1 MEISRRT
8 CFKAHQT
15 NKRNRIG
22 EVMDL
27 STRYLGLELKNPLVP
42 SASPLSKN
50 MDSLKRLAE
59 AGAGAIVMHSLFEEQ
74 INATSMELDHFLSH
88 GTESFGE
95 ALSYFPD
102 MGEFEVGPDSYLEH
116 IAEAKNSVSI
126 PIIGS
131 LNGVSNGGWINYA
144 KLIEEAGADALELNI
159 YYIPTDP
166 DLSGAEVEANY
177 LEVIKS
183 VCDSVDIPIAI
194 KFGASFSSIPNM
206 AKQMVQQGAKGLV
219 MFNRFYQP
227 DFDIRNME
235 VVPHLILS
243 NSSELRLPLRWTAI
257 LYKKIAAD
265 IAITT
270 GIHNG
275 TDVVKGLL
283 AGADITMVASEL
295 LLNGIDRIPEI
306 LSELQRWMEDYE
318 CSSIN
323 EFRGSMSH
331 VHTAEPAAFER
342 ANYMKVLQSLKQDPT
357 GKLWW

>member
-1 MEISRRT
+1 
-8 CFKAHQT
+8 
-15 NKRNRIG
+15 
-22 EVMDL
+22 MDL

-50 MDSLKRLAE
+50 LDSIKRMAD

-95 ALSYFPD
+95 ALSYLPD
-102 MGEFEVGPDSYLEH
+102 LEEYEVGPDSYLDH
-116 IAEAKNSVSI
+116 IYEAKKSVSV

-131 LNGVSNGGWINYA
+131 LNGISNGGWINFA

-166 DLSGAEVEANY
+166 DKTGAEVEAQY
-177 LEVIKS
+177 LEVIRS
-183 VCDSVDIPIAI
+183 VCNAVNIPVAV
-194 KFGASFSSIPNM
+194 KFGTFFSSIPNM
-206 AKQMVQQGAKGLV
+206 AKRMIQQGAKGLV

-227 DFDIRNME
+227 DFDIRAME

-243 NSSELRLPLRWTAI
+243 NSSELRLPLRWAAI
-257 LYKKIAAD
+257 LYKKVKAD

-275 TDVVKGLL
+275 SDVVKGLL
-283 AGADITMVASEL
+283 AGANVTMIASEL

-306 LSELQRWMEDYE
+306 LSELKRWMEDYE
-318 CSSIN
+318 CNSIH

-331 VHTAEPAAFER
+331 IHTSEPAAFER

-357 GKLWW
+357 GKLFW

>member
-1 MEISRRT
+1 
-8 CFKAHQT
+8 
-15 NKRNRIG
+15 
-22 EVMDL
+22 MDF
-27 STRYLGLELKNPLVP
+27 STHYLGLELKNPLVP

-50 MDSLKRLAE
+50 MDSLKRMAD

-74 INATSMELDHFLSH
+74 ITGSSMELDHFLSH

-102 MGEFEVGPDSYLEH
+102 LDEYEVGPDSYLEH
-116 IAEAKNSVSI
+116 IAEAKKSTSI

-131 LNGVSNGGWINYA
+131 LNGVSNGGWINFA

-166 DLSGAEVEANY
+166 ELSGAEVEANY
-177 LEVIKS
+177 LEVIGS
-183 VCDSVDIPIAI
+183 VCEAVDIPVAV

-206 AKQMVQQGAKGLV
+206 AKRMIQKGAKGLV

-227 DFDIRNME
+227 DFDIRAME

-243 NSSELRLPLRWTAI
+243 NSSELRLPLRWAAI
-257 LYKKIAAD
+257 LYKKIEAD

-275 TDVVKGLL
+275 TDMVKGLL
-283 AGADITMVASEL
+283 AGANITMVASEL

-306 LSELQRWMEDYE
+306 LTELKRWMEDYE
-318 CSSIN
+318 CNSID

>member
-1 MEISRRT
+1 
-8 CFKAHQT
+8 
-15 NKRNRIG
+15 
-22 EVMDL
+22 MDL

-102 MGEFEVGPDSYLEH
+102 MDEFEVGPDSYLEH
-116 IAEAKNSVSI
+116 IAEAKNSISI
-126 PIIGS
+126 PVIGS
-131 LNGVSNGGWINYA
+131 LNGISNGGWINYA

-166 DLSGAEVEANY
+166 DQTSAEVEANY

-183 VCDSVDIPIAI
+183 VCETVNIPVAV

-206 AKQMVQQGAKGLV
+206 AKRMTQQGAKGLV

-227 DFDIRNME
+227 DFDIRAME

-275 TDVVKGLL
+275 TDVVKGIL
-283 AGADITMVASEL
+283 AGANITMVASEL

-318 CSSIN
+318 YVSVN
-323 EFRGSMSH
+323 QMRGSMSH
-331 VHTAEPAAFER
+331 IHTAEPAAFER